1 MQVTFSTL
9 ILSVGSSAVVAMGL
23 EKNPMTQNFEKDL
36 DVAKLNIETLLLLKD
51 KTKNN
56 LNDEEK
62 QFLDHM
68 ISDLQMRFVQAQ
80 SSTPTKG

>member
-1 MQVTFSTL
+1 MQVSFSTL
-9 ILSVGSSAVVAMGL
+9 ILSVGSSAVIAMGV
-23 EKNPMTQNFEKDL
+23 EKNPLTQKYEKDL
-36 DVAKLNIETLLLLKD
+36 DVAKLNIETLLMLKD

-68 ISDLQMRFVQAQ
+68 ISDLQLRFVQAQ
-80 SSTPTKG
+80 NAPAPK